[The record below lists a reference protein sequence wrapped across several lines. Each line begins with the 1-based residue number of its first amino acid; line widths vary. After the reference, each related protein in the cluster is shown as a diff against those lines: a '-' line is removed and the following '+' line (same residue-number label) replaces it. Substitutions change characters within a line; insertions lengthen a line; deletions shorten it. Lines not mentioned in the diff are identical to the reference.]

1 MKNFR
6 CRVLFIT
13 ISVTFVC
20 LGHLIVI
27 QRSLHGRSPWFQMSP
42 DAKQYIR
49 MVKAEEAIPPYC
61 HRFLVPFIASLLP
74 MSADSALRVISYLCL
89 ILTYCVGF
97 LILDRLRFDL
107 CTMTVSSC
115 CLFAST
121 GHLLFY
127 QNPYLTDAFGLM
139 CLILMLYFLICNK
152 DFAFGISA
160 CVGVLARESSLFLV
174 PSFVVTKRWGNFVLL
189 LCVSIA
195 CYLIPRILFG
205 GTTHSRLILP
215 VHWTYYV
222 KMYFTFGILWIPM
235 LTGLLLCNKESFP
248 AILLVFLSLLLG
260 ALISS
265 LVARDTIRM
274 FVVMMPVGLITLSYY
289 FYELELINRPLF
301 IVTIFLSLLNI
312 PLALPT
318 SFFPYD
324 CQRMEA
330 LEEFYY
336 HIKWPIVILHFTG
349 FLVIIT
355 SIVLMRRKLRTQFQE
370 KLAYI
375 QHIIRTQI
383 INQLRCALRR

>member
-6 CRVLFIT
+6 CQVLFIT
-13 ISVTFVC
+13 ISVAFVC

-27 QRSLHGRSPWFQMSP
+27 QRSLHGRSSWFQMSP

-49 MVKAEEAIPPYC
+49 MVKGEEAIPPYC
-61 HRFLVPFIASLLP
+61 HRFLVPSIASLLP
-74 MSADSALRVISYLCL
+74 MSADSALRFISYFCL

-97 LILDRLRFDL
+97 LILNQLRFDL

-139 CLILMLYFLICNK
+139 CLILMLYFLIRNK
-152 DFAFGISA
+152 TFAFGISA

-174 PSFVVTKRWGNFVLL
+174 PSFVVTKRWGSFVVL

-195 CYLIPRILFG
+195 CYFIPRMLLG
-205 GTTHSRLILP
+205 GPTHSHLILP
-215 VHWTYYV
+215 SHWTYYV
-222 KMYFTFGILWIPM
+222 KMYFTFGILWIPI

-248 AILLVFLSLLLG
+248 AILLAFLSLLLG
-260 ALISS
+260 AFISS

-274 FVVMMPVGLITLSYY
+274 FVVIMPVGLITLSYY
-289 FYELELINRPLF
+289 FSELKLINRPLF
-301 IVTIFLSLLNI
+301 IVTVLLSLLNI

-324 CQRMEA
+324 CQRMAA

-336 HIKWPIVILHFTG
+336 HLKWPIIMLHFAG
-349 FLVIIT
+349 FLVIMA

-370 KLAYI
+370 KLASI
-375 QHIIRTQI
+375 RHIICTQM
-383 INQLRCALRR
+383 INRLRYP